1 MSGEV
6 RFLVKPRDYNCLYF
20 CPHFYMAYRGKIK
33 VKKISFAAFRKEA
46 LLYCDSCLKEQ
57 IQKYVSFDSGS
68 RTFFDEVKKI
78 LIQYYP
84 PINELNFSIV
94 FRR

>member
-6 RFLVKPRDYNCLYF
+6 RILVKPRDYSCLYF
-20 CPHFYMAYRGKIK
+20 CPHFYMAYRGKIR
-33 VKKISFAAFRKEA
+33 VKKILFAAFRKET

-57 IQKYVSFDSGS
+57 IQKHVSFDSGS
-68 RTFFDEVKKI
+68 RTFFDEVKNI

-84 PINELNFSIV
+84 PITELNFSIV
-94 FRR
+94 FR

>member
-33 VKKISFAAFRKEA
+33 VKKILFVTFRMEA
-46 LLYCDSCLKEQ
+46 LLYCNSCLKEQ

-68 RTFFDEVKKI
+68 QTFFDEVKKK
-78 LIQYYP
+78 
-84 PINELNFSIV
+84 S
-94 FRR
+94 

>member
-33 VKKISFAAFRKEA
+33 VKEISFTAFRKEA

-78 LIQYYP
+78 LI
-84 PINELNFSIV
+84 
-94 FRR
+94 

>member
-6 RFLVKPRDYNCLYF
+6 CFLVKPRDSNCLYF
-20 CPHFYMAYRGKIK
+20 CSHFYMAYRGKIK
-33 VKKISFAAFRKEA
+33 VKEISFTAFRKEA

-68 RTFFDEVKKI
+68 GHFLMKLKK
-78 LIQYYP
+78 
-84 PINELNFSIV
+84 F
-94 FRR
+94 

>member
-33 VKKISFAAFRKEA
+33 VKEISFTAFRKEA